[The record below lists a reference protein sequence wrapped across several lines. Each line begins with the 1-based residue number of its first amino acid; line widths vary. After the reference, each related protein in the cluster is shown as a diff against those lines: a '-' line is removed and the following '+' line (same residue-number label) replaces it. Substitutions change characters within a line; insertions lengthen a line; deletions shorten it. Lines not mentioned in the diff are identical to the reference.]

1 MRNLF
6 NKILKEYWSILKN
19 TKTNDVAI
27 DNYFKEKY
35 SHTSKSIW
43 VGIQEEVNSEEIL
56 NYLDDEVLKYS
67 YNQKLYKKGKKMKEI
82 IELLKSK
89 NLKVSTM
96 ESCTGGGVANALTN
110 IEGSSEVFDF
120 GAVTYSNAYK
130 VKMGVD
136 AQVIE
141 KYSVYS
147 RETAREMSRAI
158 SYFTESDY
166 GIGITGKL
174 NRQDLNNPSGKD
186 NLVYI
191 SIYDRKKNTYQ
202 EEMVEVKMTTRKE
215 DKDQI
220 ISTIQKIFLDILKN

>member
-1 MRNLF
+1 
-6 NKILKEYWSILKN
+6 
-19 TKTNDVAI
+19 
-27 DNYFKEKY
+27 
-35 SHTSKSIW
+35 
-43 VGIQEEVNSEEIL
+43 
-56 NYLDDEVLKYS
+56 
-67 YNQKLYKKGKKMKEI
+67 MKEI

-110 IEGSSEVFDF
+110 IEGSSEVFEF

-136 AQVIE
+136 ARVIE

-147 RETAREMSRAI
+147 METAREMSRAI
-158 SYFTESDY
+158 SCFTESDY

-174 NRQDLNNPSGKD
+174 NRQDPNNPSGKD

-191 SIYDRKKNTYQ
+191 SIYDRKKNTYK
-202 EEMVEVKMTTRKE
+202 ENIVEIKMGTRNE
-215 DKDQI
+215 SKDQVI
-220 ISTIQKIFLDILKN
+220 ESMKKLLLSLLQTLI